1 MYLVMKRISNA
12 YKKDYQSVMK
22 AYKNIDNAV
31 NYIKNYISESSTE
44 WRTNTFAY
52 QNKKK
57 TKYYR
62 YLKDGQTVEIFI
74 KYMKLCS

>member
-1 MYLVMKRISNA
+1 MYLVMKRMSNA

-22 AYKNIDNAV
+22 AYKSLDNAV
-31 NYIKNYISESSTE
+31 TYIKNYILESSTE
-44 WRTNTFAY
+44 WHTNAFAY

-62 YLKDGQTVEIFI
+62 HLKDGQTIEIFI
-74 KYMKLCS
+74 KYMKLCN